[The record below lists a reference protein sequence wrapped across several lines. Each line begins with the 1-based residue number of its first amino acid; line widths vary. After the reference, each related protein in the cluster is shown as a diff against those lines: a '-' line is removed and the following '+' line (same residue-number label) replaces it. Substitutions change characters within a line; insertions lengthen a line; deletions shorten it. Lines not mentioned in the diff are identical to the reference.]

1 MVQFFLLV
9 CIFHFPQAVAE
20 TATGAGGGGGALL
33 SCPLSQ
39 AHSLHADFPSPS
51 LSPDARKPPLPP
63 PRAGPTPGTA
73 SAREENL
80 GDEAP
85 SPSTSTS
92 LRTLPGSVP
101 SATISRTS
109 TPPSPQ
115 PLESLFF
122 FWGGGGDKGVGFVF
136 SSFEFSSK
144 LEASRRGKK
153 TQKLD

>member
-9 CIFHFPQAVAE
+9 CIFHFPQAAAE

-122 FWGGGGDKGVGFVF
+122 FFWGWGGQRSGFCFFFFRVF
-136 SSFEFSSK
+136 VKARGLSK
-144 LEASRRGKK
+144 GKK
-153 TQKLD
+153 NSKT